1 LPVRS
6 TPPARTSKRHRARLT
21 RKRRFATEFHQAKAV
36 EVGRDTVRIALQ
48 SIWLGIIVSVALM
61 IVAAFGVIPATVG
74 ALLQEVVDL
83 VTILAALRAIG
94 GRLDAKAA
102 TPAAAVPAASAR

>member
-1 LPVRS
+1 
-6 TPPARTSKRHRARLT
+6 
-21 RKRRFATEFHQAKAV
+21 
-36 EVGRDTVRIALQ
+36 
-48 SIWLGIIVSVALM
+48 M

-94 GRLDAKAA
+94 GRLDAKALA
-102 TPAAAVPAASAR
+102 GDARPGWFPDRGCGTAASAR